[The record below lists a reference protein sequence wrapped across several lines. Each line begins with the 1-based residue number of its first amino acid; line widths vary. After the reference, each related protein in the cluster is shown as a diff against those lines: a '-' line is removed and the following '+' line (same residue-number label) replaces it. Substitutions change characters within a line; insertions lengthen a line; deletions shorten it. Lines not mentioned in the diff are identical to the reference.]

1 MKGITDTEIIV
12 ANSAPMSGPYIASG
26 DPMNAG
32 IRSYFDMVNA
42 AGGIDGR
49 KIRFLHQDD
58 GNDPVRGQKLLEH
71 FLSEEV
77 FAYIGHF
84 GSEVVSATLD
94 RVKESGMPVVYFFT
108 AIHDLYG
115 EQVQTPAEG
124 RRCFPIQTIYVTEG
138 RGLVARCV
146 SDLHASSIGVIY
158 SEDDTG
164 RDIMD
169 GIHRQCGKL
178 SLPCTARGVS
188 IAPEALEQ
196 ALPEVVA
203 EVLSHN
209 PDAIVLACSRAAFA
223 PAALELARQKNT
235 RPAITSYVNMI
246 ITEAFKIFDDVLGQY
261 RLYAPSWVDYQNE
274 HLHNL
279 EEASEWL
286 GDYALHA
293 YAHCGWMAAYVFC
306 EALKRLHGETPTW
319 ENFTR
324 AMEEAPFD
332 LPFAGRIDFADGVR
346 LGAQE
351 MTLSELDRSAPTGWA
366 QIDGLRS
373 IDELLK
379 KAR

>member
-42 AGGIDGR
+42 AGGIGGR

-286 GDYALHA
+286 
-293 YAHCGWMAAYVFC
+293 
-306 EALKRLHGETPTW
+306 ERLHGETPTW

-332 LPFAGRIDFADGVR
+332 LPFAGRIDFAGGVR

-351 MTLSELDRSAPTGWA
+351 MTLSELDRYAPTGWA

-373 IDELLK
+373 IDELLQ
-379 KAR
+379 KAK